1 MSSKK
6 PDKAVELAGRM
17 LQVLESRRSFGG
29 DAYPPTLQHLGELC
43 DDAPSPELIVKA
55 ATKKAFTD
63 RAVVQKV
70 DKKPSLNA
78 PVYFKEDLP
87 KPEVILAKRMAAV
100 LESQRALG
108 ESAYPP
114 TLRRLAELCE
124 VKGPEAAIR
133 KAVTTA
139 PMADRTTV
147 AATKGKTLIL
157 DAPVA
162 FNEDMEGGLAT
173 VLAGLLRF
181 ALSPVI
187 SKTKTGTNETTAFTP
202 AETVKRL
209 IPDLRPR
216 LDRAVAEG
224 IEREQLPAAIGW
236 VTVKGKPLLFLAER
250 VRNADFRPA
259 TPADGH
265 APRPHRQPASD
276 SSSSH
281 GAFPPHDFVQAFRA
295 AFDIL
300 DRRNGS
306 TNFVKLADLR
316 DALSEFSREDF
327 DAGLRKLRMDGVFS
341 LDSHEGLHGSLSH
354 DEREAGVREAGS
366 LLVYASRR

>member
-1 MSSKK
+1 
-6 PDKAVELAGRM
+6 
-17 LQVLESRRSFGG
+17 
-29 DAYPPTLQHLGELC
+29 
-43 DDAPSPELIVKA
+43 
-55 ATKKAFTD
+55 
-63 RAVVQKV
+63 
-70 DKKPSLNA
+70 
-78 PVYFKEDLP
+78 
-87 KPEVILAKRMAAV
+87 
-100 LESQRALG
+100 
-108 ESAYPP
+108 
-114 TLRRLAELCE
+114 LCE

-147 AATKGKTLIL
+147 AASKGKTLL
-157 DAPVA
+157 LEAPVV
-162 FNEDMEGGLAT
+162 FNKDMEGELAT
-173 VLAGLLRF
+173 VLGGLLRF

-187 SKTKTGTNETTAFTP
+187 SKTNKGTNETTAFTP

-209 IPDLRPR
+209 IPELRPR
-216 LDRAVAEG
+216 VERVVAEG
-224 IEREQLPAAIGW
+224 IEREQLPADIGW

-250 VRNADFRPA
+250 VRNAAFRPA
-259 TPADGH
+259 AQAEAH
-265 APRPHRQPASD
+265 ASRTHRQTAPE

-281 GAFPPHDFVQAFRA
+281 GDFRPDDFVQAFRA

-306 TNFVKLADLR
+306 TNFVKLSDLR
-316 DALSEFSREDF
+316 DTLSAFSREEF
-327 DAGLRKLRMDGVFS
+327 DAGLRKLRMEEVFS